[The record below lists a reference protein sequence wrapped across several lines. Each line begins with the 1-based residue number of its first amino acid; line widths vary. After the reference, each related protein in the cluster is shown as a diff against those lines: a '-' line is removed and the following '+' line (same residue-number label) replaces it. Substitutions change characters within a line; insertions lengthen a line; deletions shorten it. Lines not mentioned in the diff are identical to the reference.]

1 MEGKVRGDK
10 TNMTEVLLERK
21 IKSFRKSKCKSTEIL
36 LLLQIFKKTFDIL
49 IHIDLQ
55 FSFSNSSQFFF

>member
-10 TNMTEVLLERK
+10 TNVTEVLLERK

-36 LLLQIFKKTFDIL
+36 LLLQIFKKDI
-49 IHIDLQ
+49 
-55 FSFSNSSQFFF
+55 